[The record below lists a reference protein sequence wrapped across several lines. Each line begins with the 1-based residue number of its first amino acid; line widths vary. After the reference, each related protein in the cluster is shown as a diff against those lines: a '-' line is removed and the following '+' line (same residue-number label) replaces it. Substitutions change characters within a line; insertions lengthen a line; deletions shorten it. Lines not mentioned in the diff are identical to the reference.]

1 MKIAS
6 KPPRNGGALVSAVE
20 GRLTGIINLIRQRLA
35 SSWRYAHNLQT
46 RDTDGTDVE
55 VNLTSAA
62 VAKAILDTFEDGLD
76 DCGFPEEKTGALLQL
91 MQLEIPETPETE
103 IVEDFY
109 VDVYSAYEHAMDRL
123 TRLIADW
130 ASRLRV
136 TYYQGEVVVTFSG
149 DRPVATLNG
158 NGTLKWHDGINN
170 MEAYYWGTQ

>member
-1 MKIAS
+1 MKVAS
-6 KPPRNGGALVSAVE
+6 KPKNGGALVSTVE
-20 GRLTGIINLIRQRLA
+20 GWLTGIINLTRQRLV
-35 SSWRYAHNLQT
+35 SSWRHARNL
-46 RDTDGTDVE
+46 RMRNDAGTDVS

-103 IVEDFY
+103 IVEDFH
-109 VDVYSAYEHAMDRL
+109 VDTYSAYENAMERLDRL
-123 TRLIADW
+123 VEAW

-149 DRPVATLNG
+149 DRPVATLEG
-158 NGTLKWHDGINN
+158 DGTLKWHDGINN
-170 MEAYYWGTQ
+170 IKAYYWGTQ